1 MQQTQADPL
10 VDALVKDFGGNY
22 VFALDILEQYRAN
35 PQSVDASWR
44 QYFDRLLGVAPKPEP
59 PPPPN
64 GPTWTAGGPAAPAA
78 PSAPVAAKP
87 ASGTLVRQPPTDGG
101 RGLQEPGTALA
112 REKVKALAVPAIL
125 PGDIAQPIRGGAL
138 RVVENMEASLT
149 VPTATSMRSIPV
161 RTLEENRRI
170 LNKHRDAT
178 AASKISFTH
187 LVAWAIVRALD
198 TFPRLNDAYAEL
210 EGQAHRIQRDQ
221 VRLGIAVDVQKKDGS
236 RTLLVPNVKDAG
248 RMDFAQFIKAFDE
261 LVSRAR
267 KGTISPDD
275 FMGTTVSLTN
285 PGTVGTSASAPR
297 LMPGQGLIVATGAL
311 DYPPEYRSM
320 APRTLSL
327 LGISKVMTV
336 TSTYDH
342 RIIQGAESG
351 LFLARMEELLRGEDT
366 FYERIFEDLKVPHR
380 PIKWEIDEN
389 PGLFGPAGS
398 KEEIEKQARVLQLI
412 NAYRVR
418 GHLVADLDPLDS
430 TRAPHKDLDPATYG
444 LTIWDLDREF
454 ITNGLA
460 GTDRLTLREIL
471 EILRDTYCATI
482 GVEYMFIADRE
493 RKAWLQV
500 RMESCRNRMPLD
512 TAARRRILE
521 KLVEAESFERFLHT
535 KYVGHKRFSLEGCES
550 TIPLLD
556 RVLSD
561 AGRAGV
567 REAVMGM
574 ARTSPARSAGAIA
587 HVCMTLT
594 PSRAFTISRIAS
606 VSITNDTR
614 PATTPAGLRIFW
626 IVKLSSGELE

>member
-500 RMESCRNRMPLD
+500 RMESCRNRMPMD

-535 KYVGHKRFSLEGCES
+535 KYVGHKRSPSKGARPPSPSS
-550 TIPLLD
+550 TACSPTP
-556 RVLSD
+556 R
-561 AGRAGV
+561 ARACGR
-567 REAVMGM
+567 R
-574 ARTSPARSAGAIA
+574 
-587 HVCMTLT
+587 
-594 PSRAFTISRIAS
+594 
-606 VSITNDTR
+606 
-614 PATTPAGLRIFW
+614 
-626 IVKLSSGELE
+626 